1 MIAWIIAT
9 VVAFFIKGLCGF
21 ANTLIFT
28 SILGF
33 ATNNINISPVELV
46 LGYPTNVIL
55 TWRNRKSLVKRIYIP
70 LLILVMA
77 GTIPG
82 TFVLKNTDVGL
93 VKILFGILIIAV
105 GVELLF
111 REKGKI
117 FLQDSKLILLV
128 LGIISGIVCGL
139 FGVGALVAAYVG
151 RITKNTDEFKANI
164 SIVFLVENT
173 FRIFLYTYLRIITVQ
188 SLKQAAL
195 MAPLML
201 ISLFAGIKCS
211 QRVNDKIIKK
221 LVIILLIV
229 SGVVLIWKNL

>member
-9 VVAFFIKGLCGF
+9 MVAFFIKGLCGF

-117 FLQDSKLILLV
+117 FLQDSKLILLF

-173 FRIFLYTYLRIITVQ
+173 FRIFLYTYLGIITVQ

-221 LVIILLIV
+221 LVIILLIA

>member
-9 VVAFFIKGLCGF
+9 IVAFFIKGLCGF

-111 REKGKI
+111 REKGII

-211 QRVNDKIIKK
+211 QRVDDKIIKK
-221 LVIILLIV
+221 LVIILLIA

>member
-151 RITKNTDEFKANI
+151 RITKNTEEFKANI

-221 LVIILLIV
+221 LVIILLIA
-229 SGVVLIWKNL
+229 SGIVLIWKNL

>member
-55 TWRNRKSLVKRIYIP
+55 TWRNRKSLVKQIYIP

-82 TFVLKNTDVGL
+82 TFVLKSTDVGL

-117 FLQDSKLILLV
+117 FLQDSKLILLF

-173 FRIFLYTYLRIITVQ
+173 FRIFLYTYLGIITVQ

-221 LVIILLIV
+221 LVISLLIA

>member
-1 MIAWIIAT
+1 MIAWIVAT
-9 VVAFFIKGLCGF
+9 IVAFFIKGLCGF

-55 TWRNRKSLVKRIYIP
+55 TWRNRKSLVKQIYIP

-221 LVIILLIV
+221 LVIILLIA

>member
-9 VVAFFIKGLCGF
+9 IVAFFIKGLCGF

-46 LGYPTNVIL
+46 LGYPTNLIL
-55 TWRNRKSLVKRIYIP
+55 TWRNRKSLVKQIYIP

-111 REKGKI
+111 REKGII

-221 LVIILLIV
+221 LVIILLIA